1 MNRGWFRHQGAN
13 HPRWGVDIMDGS
25 ESKAEPS
32 TLRVNIT
39 DGAESKA
46 EPSTQRADI
55 AEGSD
60 TRGRTVHVGGMYRGR
75 FGYQWLNHPR

>member
-1 MNRGWFRHQGAN
+1 MEGA
-13 HPRWGVDIMDGS
+13 GS
-25 ESKAEPS
+25 RAEPS
-32 TLRVNIT
+32 MLGVNIT

-60 TRGRTVHVGGMYRGR
+60 TRGRTVHAGGMYRGWFR
-75 FGYQWLNHPR
+75 HQGANRPRWGSISWTVRSPKRNLPR